1 MIIIAGCGY
10 VGELLADR
18 LHAAGQEVLGLTH
31 SAESAARLASAKP
44 WRVAACDISAAASV
58 QGLARSLTGTVTG
71 FVHCASSGRG
81 GAEAYRAV
89 YLEGL
94 QHLQAAFPEAFAV
107 FASSTSVYPQTDG
120 SVVTEDSPAEPDRE
134 TGRLLRAAEA
144 AALQGGGAAVRL
156 AGIYGPGRSFVL
168 KNLLLGKS
176 GIEGAEGAGR
186 VVNQIHRED
195 AAAAL
200 AHVLMHRLPG
210 LFNAVDD
217 CPLSQH
223 DLLNPLAELFSLPPP
238 PPKAPDPDRK
248 RGWTSKAVS
257 NARLRA
263 SGWTPLYPSYF
274 AALQHD
280 PDLAASILQL
290 VIDEAPERLPRGP
303 NIVLIGL
310 MGSGKTTVGKIIA
323 RKLCWE
329 FVDTDSLIVEQ
340 AGGRSIPDLFAEEG
354 EAGFRKRESDA
365 LRGLLG
371 RRNSVIAT
379 GGGIITTARNLPLL
393 RHLGYLVWLE
403 APVTLLARRTSF
415 NQDRPLLQDTD
426 PTARLQSLLTVR
438 GPIYKEL
445 ADLRI
450 QTQDLQPEESAYG
463 ATESARVFFVQQ
475 LRLRQSLYET

>member
-10 VGELLADR
+10 VGEILADR
-18 LHAAGQEVLGLTH
+18 LHAAGHDVLGLTH
-31 SAESAARLASAKP
+31 SAESAARLAAEKP
-44 WRVAACDISAAASV
+44 WRVAACDIASTESV
-58 QGLARSLTGTVTG
+58 QALASGLTTEVTG
-71 FVHCASSGRG
+71 WVHCASSGRG

-89 YLEGL
+89 YLGGVL
-94 QHLQAAFPEAFAV
+94 NLRATFPTAFGV

-120 SVVTEDSPAEPDRE
+120 SVVTETSPAEPDRE
-134 TGRLLRAAEA
+134 TGQLLRAAED
-144 AALQGGGAAVRL
+144 AALAAGGAAVRL

-176 GIEGAEGAGR
+176 GIEGADGAGR
-186 VVNQIHRED
+186 VVNQIHRDD

-200 AHVLMHRLPG
+200 AHVLLQRQSG
-210 LFNAVDD
+210 VFNAVDD
-217 CPLSQH
+217 CPLSQQ

-238 PPKAPDPDRK
+238 PSKAPDPDRK

-257 NARLRA
+257 NARLRGT
-263 SGWTPLYPSYF
+263 GWVPRYPSYF

-280 PDLAASILQL
+280 ADLAPSILQL

-303 NIVLIGL
+303 NILLIGL

-329 FVDTDSLIVEQ
+329 FVDTDSLIIEQ
-340 AGGRSIPDLFAEEG
+340 AGGRSIPDLFAAEG
-354 EAGFRKRESDA
+354 EAGFRRRESDA

-371 RRNSVIAT
+371 RRNCVIAT

-415 NQDRPLLQDTD
+415 NQDRPLLQDAD
-426 PTARLQSLLTVR
+426 PTARLQALLTVR
-438 GPIYKEL
+438 APIYKEL

-475 LRLRQSLYET
+475 LRLRQRLQEG